1 MRFQAAS
8 LAFVL
13 SAAAL
18 SVPAFG
24 HGNDD
29 NNAPVYL
36 DRPLSA
42 SAEDTCTPG
51 FLWQGAGNP
60 NTTFQRK
67 RNVDAGI
74 ELGIKGIVRQGPDI
88 RSTYVDD
95 NGLVHIEVPAGAQP
109 GNPNRA
115 AWNFTYS
122 FDVSLDPG
130 NPTLDSYSAEL
141 WIDLD
146 PSSDTDYL
154 KLTLTRLGSPAAAGP
169 CPREP
174 DTNGYGWKAK
184 GISTPII
191 PDDEG
196 TDRVTQ
202 NSQNLAFYAA
212 QIDTNPRMRGIQ
224 PYTFGPGQFDVVL
237 KIKRKTGWGSKNSET
252 ELHVVFD
259 VVTAPSQTP

>member
-29 NNAPVYL
+29 KPPVYL

-146 PSSDTDYL
+146 PSSGTDYL
-154 KLTLTRLGSPAAAGP
+154 KLTLARQGSPAAAGP

-174 DTNGYGWKAK
+174 DTNGFGWKAK
-184 GISTPII
+184 NTVVI

-237 KIKRKTGWGSKNSET
+237 KIKRKSGWGSKNSET

-259 VVTAPSQTP
+259 VVTALPSQTP